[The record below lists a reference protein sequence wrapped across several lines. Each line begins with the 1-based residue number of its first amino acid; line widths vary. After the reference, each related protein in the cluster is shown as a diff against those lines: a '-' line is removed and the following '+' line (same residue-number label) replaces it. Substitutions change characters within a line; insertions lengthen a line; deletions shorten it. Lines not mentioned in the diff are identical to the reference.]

1 MKKYLIVGASGF
13 IGSNIL
19 NILPNN
25 INIIIITTNKKKI
38 NKIIKN
44 KSFFKHSIK
53 NYNFISIK
61 NKIIIQDID
70 VIINCTGAYPK
81 KNNNKELIYL
91 NYKFPKLLYNL
102 SISKKSK
109 KFININTLLKNP
121 KSNYV
126 KYKHKLSD
134 YFKSKLSNTKVV
146 DLHVAHLYGDLN
158 NKKEFIYSIII
169 KIFKG
174 EKILKL
180 TRGQQKRD
188 FIHIKDF
195 LRVLIL
201 FLKNKTSRK
210 YSKFEIGSSK
220 SHSIKYVIF
229 LIKRIMGSNIATN
242 FGYFNYKKGED
253 FSMKS
258 NIKNLVNLKWKPS
271 INLSTGIRFLIN
283 EIKYKQLKIK
293 KYKKKFLLSKNIT

>member
-13 IGSNIL
+13 IGGNVL

-25 INIIIITTNKKKI
+25 IDIIIVTTNKKKI

-44 KSFFKHSIK
+44 KSFFKYSIK
-53 NYNFISIK
+53 NYNFISTK
-61 NKIIIQDID
+61 NKIIIQNLDI
-70 VIINCTGAYPK
+70 VINCTGAYPK
-81 KNNNKELIYL
+81 KNNNKELIFL

-102 SISKKSK
+102 SIGKKSK
-109 KFININTLLKNP
+109 KFININTLLKNQ

-134 YFKSKLSNTKVV
+134 YFKSKLSNTKVL
-146 DLHVAHLYGDLN
+146 DLHVGHLYGDLN
-158 NKKEFIYSIII
+158 NEKEFIYSIII
-169 KIFKG
+169 KILKG

-195 LRVLIL
+195 IRLLIL
-201 FLKNKTSRK
+201 FLKKKIIRK
-210 YSKFEIGSSK
+210 YTKIEIGSSK
-220 SHSIKYVIF
+220 SYSIKSVII
-229 LIKRIMGSNIATN
+229 LIKKIMSSNIVTN
-242 FGYFNYKKGED
+242 FGYLNYRKDED

-258 NIKNLVNLKWKPS
+258 NTKNLVNIKWKPS
-271 INLSTGIRFLIN
+271 INLATGIRSLMN
-283 EIKYKQLKIK
+283 EIKFKQFKIK
-293 KYKKKFLLSKNIT
+293 KY